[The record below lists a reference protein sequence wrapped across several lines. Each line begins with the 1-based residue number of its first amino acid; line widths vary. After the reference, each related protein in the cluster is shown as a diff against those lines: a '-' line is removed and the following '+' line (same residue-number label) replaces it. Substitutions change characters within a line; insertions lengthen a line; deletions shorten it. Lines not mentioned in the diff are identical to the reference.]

1 MYVTKS
7 AEKLGKEKGGRV
19 RMETIKLIKCEVC
32 GKTLNLADHINLLE
46 ALADNDC
53 DWEIA
58 FYEEDLKGWCPE
70 CKEFD

>member
-1 MYVTKS
+1 
-7 AEKLGKEKGGRV
+7 
-19 RMETIKLIKCEVC
+19 METIKLIKCEVC
-32 GKTLNLADHINLLE
+32 GKILNLADHINLLE